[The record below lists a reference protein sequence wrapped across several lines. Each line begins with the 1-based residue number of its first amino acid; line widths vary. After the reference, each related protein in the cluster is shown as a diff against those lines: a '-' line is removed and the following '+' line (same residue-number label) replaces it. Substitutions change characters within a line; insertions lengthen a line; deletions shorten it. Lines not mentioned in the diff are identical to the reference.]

1 MASLR
6 VAAASWEVRQIPN
19 LQAFLDHCTDLVSQ
33 AIEQGA
39 QLVVLPESI
48 DLERISYHGIVP
60 QDQVARTLAP
70 DFPEVRAHFE
80 FLSRTHSVTI
90 LAGTHIHE
98 LNDAFYNSALIC
110 TPSGSVTQSKNVLTQ
125 WELAEWQIQGGNGL
139 TFDSHLEFGTMVCY
153 DSEFPPA
160 ARALCEAGAKFLA
173 VPAYTEVRRGFNRVR
188 WSCHARTVECQTFV
202 IHASLVGSLGRE
214 PVTTTFGSSAIL
226 CPSVA
231 PFNETGI
238 LAETPFNQEAIAI
251 ADIDLDLIDIARDG
265 DDVRNWHDRDR
276 GNWTVTEFRP
286 TQP

>member
-6 VAAASWEVRQIPN
+6 VAAASWEVREIPN
-19 LQAFLDHCTDLVSQ
+19 LQAFLDHCTDLVVQ
-33 AIEQGA
+33 AIEHGA
-39 QLVVLPESI
+39 QLIVLPESI
-48 DLERISYHGIVP
+48 DLERISYQGMVP

-80 FLSRTHSVTI
+80 SLSRNHSVTI

-98 LNDAFYNSALIC
+98 VYQAFYNSALIC
-110 TPSGSVTQSKNVLTQ
+110 TPDGSFTQSKNVLTQ
-125 WELAEWQIQGGNGL
+125 WELAEWQIQSGSGL
-139 TFDSHLEFGTMVCY
+139 TLEPNLELGTMVCY

-160 ARALCEAGAKFLA
+160 ARALCEAGAKILA
-173 VPAYTEVRRGFNRVR
+173 VPAYTEVRCGFNRVR

-251 ADIDLDLIDIARDG
+251 ADIDLELIELARNG

-276 GNWTVTEFRP
+276 GNWAVAKFHP
-286 TQP
+286 T